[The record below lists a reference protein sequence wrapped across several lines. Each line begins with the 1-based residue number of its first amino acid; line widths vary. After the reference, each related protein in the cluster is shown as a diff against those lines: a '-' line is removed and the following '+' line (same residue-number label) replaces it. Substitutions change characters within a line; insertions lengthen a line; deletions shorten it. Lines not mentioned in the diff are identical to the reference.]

1 MDFFE
6 FLNTAVTPYHT
17 VECLK
22 SHFQANSFAN
32 LGENVELGKAYF
44 VTRGASLI
52 AFRTPRKWDASSRFR
67 IALAHTDFP
76 TLKISPNPDSFSAG
90 VNTLHTEVYGSPLY
104 TSWLDRDLGYAGMLA
119 YVDNAD
125 GASLKT
131 KLFRGKKLFRIPQLA
146 VHLNRN
152 VNQDGLKVNPQVDF
166 NALWSGVQGNEKN
179 LFVKALEKELP
190 AGARLVDFDVQLFD
204 AQAANN
210 GGFND
215 EWVYS
220 GRLDNLSSC
229 HAIAEAVA
237 SAESN
242 ETDCLVAC
250 FFNNEEVGSTTR
262 EGAAGNFLQCVLNCI
277 WTSVI
282 LEGQSPDRI
291 HETQFAQENLLPR
304 RLPLSSLLSVQDMS
318 ARSCQQENLL
328 PRRSPLSSFV
338 YSELTSVLSSSI
350 ALSIDM
356 AHAEHPNHTEKHEPN
371 HAPLL
376 GKGIVLKTNAQ
387 KRYASDLMSS
397 AKLRLLCE
405 QAGIP
410 LQVFI
415 TRNDMPCG
423 STVGP
428 TVSANLGIP
437 TVDIGE
443 PMLSMHSIREMMAA
457 SDHTDMIKL
466 VKTLYQP

>member
-1 MDFFE
+1 MEFFE

-17 VECLK
+17 VDALK
-22 SHFQANSFAN
+22 VYFRANSFTEFCGGN
-32 LGENVELGKAYF
+32 TLEPGKPYF
-44 VTRGASLI
+44 VCRGASII
-52 AFRTPRKWDASSRFR
+52 AFRTPKTWSESSTFR

-76 TLKISPNPDSFSAG
+76 TLKISPNPDCAAAG
-90 VNTLHTEVYGSPLY
+90 VCTLHTEVYGSPLY

-119 YVDNAD
+119 YVDSD
-125 GASLKT
+125 GSTLKT
-131 KLFRGKKLFRIPQLA
+131 QLFRGEKLFRIPQLA

-152 VNQDGLKVNPQVDF
+152 VNQDGLKVNPQIDF
-166 NALWSGVQGNEKN
+166 NALWCSASSNSTPDGGKN
-179 LFVKALEKELP
+179 LFVKALERELP

-204 AQAANN
+204 AQPANR

-215 EWVYS
+215 EWIYS

-229 HAIAEAVA
+229 HAIAEAIV
-237 SAESN
+237 SAKSTEN
-242 ETDCLVAC
+242 DCLVAC

-262 EGAAGNFLQCVLNCI
+262 EGAAGNFLESILDSIASLQNDCHPGVREHDRAHEI
-277 WTSVI
+277 STSK
-282 LEGQSPDRI
+282 GY
-291 HETQFAQENLLPR
+291 
-304 RLPLSSLLSVQDMS
+304 
-318 ARSCQQENLL
+318 AR
-328 PRRSPLSSFV
+328 P
-338 YSELTSVLSSSI
+338 LTSYLADSL

-457 SDHTDMIKL
+457 SDHADMIKL
-466 VKTLYQP
+466 VAALYG

>member
-1 MDFFE
+1 MDFFD
-6 FLNTAVTPYHT
+6 FLNAAVTPYHT
-17 VECLK
+17 VDCLK
-22 SHFQANSFAN
+22 SQFEANSFTNFEIGMGLEA
-32 LGENVELGKAYF
+32 GKAYF
-44 VTRGASLI
+44 ACRGASII
-52 AFRTPRKWDASSRFR
+52 AFRTPKQWNDSSRFR

-76 TLKISPNPDSFSAG
+76 ALKVSPNPDGMNAG
-90 VNTLHTEVYGSPLY
+90 VCTLHTEVYGSPLY

-119 YVDNAD
+119 YVDAAD
-125 GASLKT
+125 SATLKT

-166 NALWSGVQGNEKN
+166 NALWCGTAQDGNKN
-179 LFVKALEKELP
+179 LFVNALEKELP
-190 AGARLVDFDVQLFD
+190 EGARLVDFDVQLFD
-204 AQAANN
+204 AQLANR
-210 GGFND
+210 GGLND
-215 EWVYS
+215 EWIYS

-229 HAIAEAVA
+229 HAIAEAIV
-237 SAESN
+237 SAESAKN
-242 ETDCLVAC
+242 DCLVAC

-262 EGAAGNFLQCVLNCI
+262 EGAAGNFLK
-277 WTSVI
+277 SI
-282 LEGQSPDRI
+282 LSSIIKVGEPV
-291 HETQFAQENLLPR
+291 E
-304 RLPLSSLLSVQDMS
+304 PLSSI
-318 ARSCQQENLL
+318 
-328 PRRSPLSSFV
+328 
-338 YSELTSVLSSSI
+338 TSDSL

-356 AHAEHPNHTEKHEPN
+356 AHAAHPNHMEKHEPN

-376 GKGIVLKTNAQ
+376 GKGIVLKTNSQ

-405 QAGIP
+405 QAGVP

-443 PMLSMHSIREMMAA
+443 PMLSMHSIREMMAT
-457 SDHTDMIKL
+457 SDHADMIKL
-466 VKTLYQP
+466 LKTFYR

>member
-17 VECLK
+17 VDALK
-22 SHFQANSFAN
+22 SFFKANSFTEIELGAN
-32 LGENVELGKAYF
+32 LEPAKAYF
-44 VTRGASLI
+44 VCREASII
-52 AFRTPRKWDASSRFR
+52 AFRTPQKWSDESKFK

-76 TLKISPNPDSFSAG
+76 TLKISPNPDVVNAG
-90 VNTLHTEVYGSPLY
+90 VCTLHTEVYGSPLY

-119 YVDNAD
+119 YVEA
-125 GASLKT
+125 GSSTLKT
-131 KLFRGKKLFRIPQLA
+131 KLFRGEKLFRIPQLA
-146 VHLNRN
+146 VHLNRG
-152 VNQDGLKVNPQVDF
+152 VNQDGLKVNPQIDF
-166 NALWSGVQGNEKN
+166 NALWACASDSKASENRKN

-190 AGARLVDFDVQLFD
+190 EGSRLIDFDVQLFD
-204 AQAANN
+204 AQSANR

-215 EWVYS
+215 EWIYS

-229 HAIAEAVA
+229 HAIAEAMVSA
-237 SAESN
+237 KSAES
-242 ETDCLVAC
+242 DCLVAC

-262 EGAAGNFLQCVLNCI
+262 EGAASNFLKSVLDSIASLQNDCHPG
-277 WTSVI
+277 VC
-282 LEGQSPDRI
+282 EHDR
-291 HETQFAQENLLPR
+291 AQA
-304 RLPLSSLLSVQDMS
+304 PLSSLAS
-318 ARSCQQENLL
+318 R
-328 PRRSPLSSFV
+328 
-338 YSELTSVLSSSI
+338 LSSSI

-356 AHAEHPNHTEKHEPN
+356 AHAEHPNHTEKHELN

-376 GKGIVLKTNAQ
+376 GKGIVLKTNSQ

-397 AKLRLLCE
+397 AQLRLLCE
-405 QAGIP
+405 KAEIP

-415 TRNDMPCG
+415 MRNDMPCG

-457 SDHTDMIKL
+457 SDHEDMIKL
-466 VKTLYQP
+466 VKALYCYS

>member
-17 VECLK
+17 VDVLK
-22 SHFQANSFAN
+22 SFFKANSFTEIELGAN
-32 LGENVELGKAYF
+32 LEPAKAYF
-44 VTRGASLI
+44 VCREASII
-52 AFRTPRKWDASSRFR
+52 AFRTPQKWSDESKFK

-76 TLKISPNPDSFSAG
+76 TLKISPNPDVVNAG
-90 VNTLHTEVYGSPLY
+90 VCTLHTEVYGSPLY

-119 YVDNAD
+119 YVDA
-125 GASLKT
+125 GSSTLKT
-131 KLFRGKKLFRIPQLA
+131 KLFRGEKLFRIPQLA
-146 VHLNRN
+146 VHLNRG
-152 VNQDGLKVNPQVDF
+152 VNQDGLKVNPQIDF
-166 NALWSGVQGNEKN
+166 NALWACASDSKASENRKN

-190 AGARLVDFDVQLFD
+190 EGSRLIDFDVQLFD
-204 AQAANN
+204 AQSANR

-215 EWVYS
+215 EWIYS

-229 HAIAEAVA
+229 HAIAEAMVSA
-237 SAESN
+237 KSAES
-242 ETDCLVAC
+242 DCLVAC

-262 EGAAGNFLQCVLNCI
+262 EGAASNFLKSVLDSIASLQNDNARD
-277 WTSVI
+277 VI

-291 HETQFAQENLLPR
+291 HETFT
-304 RLPLSSLLSVQDMS
+304 SKGH
-318 ARSCQQENLL
+318 AR
-328 PRRSPLSSFV
+328 P
-338 YSELTSVLSSSI
+338 LTSYLAESI

-356 AHAEHPNHTEKHEPN
+356 AHAEHPNHTEKHELN

-376 GKGIVLKTNAQ
+376 GKGIVLKTNSQ

-397 AKLRLLCE
+397 AQLRLLCE
-405 QAGIP
+405 KAEIP

-415 TRNDMPCG
+415 MRNDMPCG

-457 SDHTDMIKL
+457 SDHEDMIKL
-466 VKTLYQP
+466 VKALYCYS

>member
-1 MDFFE
+1 MEFFE

-17 VECLK
+17 VSCLK
-22 SHFQANSFAN
+22 SHFEANSFTN
-32 LGENVELGKAYF
+32 FSGKIEIGKAYF
-44 VTRGASLI
+44 VCRGASII
-52 AFRTPRKWDASSRFR
+52 AFRTPKTWDDASKFK

-76 TLKISPNPDSFSAG
+76 TLKISPNPDCVSAG
-90 VNTLHTEVYGSPLY
+90 VCTLHTEVYGSPLY

-119 YVDNAD
+119 YVDAAD
-125 GASLKT
+125 SKTLKT
-131 KLFRGKKLFRIPQLA
+131 KLFRGEKLFRIPQLA

-166 NALWSGVQGNEKN
+166 NALWSGASESGTSENRKN
-179 LFVKALEKELP
+179 LFVKALESELP

-204 AQAANN
+204 AQPANH

-215 EWVYS
+215 EWIYS

-229 HAIAEAVA
+229 HAIAESIVT
-237 SAESN
+237 AESN
-242 ETDCLVAC
+242 EHDCLVAC

-262 EGAAGNFLQCVLNCI
+262 EGAAGNFLK
-277 WTSVI
+277 
-282 LEGQSPDRI
+282 
-291 HETQFAQENLLPR
+291 
-304 RLPLSSLLSVQDMS
+304 
-318 ARSCQQENLL
+318 
-328 PRRSPLSSFV
+328 
-338 YSELTSVLSSSI
+338 SVLDEVFAKMPHTSKRACERPHTSYLAESL

-376 GKGIVLKTNAQ
+376 GKGIVLKANAQ

-397 AKLRLLCE
+397 AQLRLLCE

-428 TVSANLGIP
+428 TISANLGIP
-437 TVDIGE
+437 TVDVGE
-443 PMLSMHSIREMMAA
+443 PMLSMHSIREMMAV
-457 SDHTDMIKL
+457 SDHADMIKL
-466 VKTLYQP
+466 VKTFYR

>member
-17 VECLK
+17 VDALK
-22 SHFQANSFAN
+22 SFFKANSFTEIELGAN
-32 LGENVELGKAYF
+32 LEPAKAYF
-44 VTRGASLI
+44 VCREASII
-52 AFRTPRKWDASSRFR
+52 AFRTPQKWSDESKFK

-76 TLKISPNPDSFSAG
+76 TLKISPNPDVVNAG
-90 VNTLHTEVYGSPLY
+90 VCTLHTEVYGSPLY

-119 YVDNAD
+119 YVEA
-125 GASLKT
+125 GSSTLKT
-131 KLFRGKKLFRIPQLA
+131 KLFRGDKLFRIPQLA
-146 VHLNRN
+146 VHLNRG

-166 NALWSGVQGNEKN
+166 NALWACASDSKASENRKN

-190 AGARLVDFDVQLFD
+190 EGSRLIDFDVQLFD
-204 AQAANN
+204 AQSANR

-215 EWVYS
+215 EWIYS

-229 HAIAEAVA
+229 HAIAEAMVSA
-237 SAESN
+237 KSAES
-242 ETDCLVAC
+242 DCLVAC

-262 EGAAGNFLQCVLNCI
+262 EGAASNFLKSVLDSIASLQNDCHPG
-277 WTSVI
+277 VR
-282 LEGQSPDRI
+282 EHDR
-291 HETQFAQENLLPR
+291 AQA
-304 RLPLSSLLSVQDMS
+304 PLSSTLAESL
-318 ARSCQQENLL
+318 
-328 PRRSPLSSFV
+328 
-338 YSELTSVLSSSI
+338 

-356 AHAEHPNHTEKHEPN
+356 AHAEHPNHTEKHELN

-376 GKGIVLKTNAQ
+376 GKGIVLKTNSQ

-397 AKLRLLCE
+397 AQLRLLCE
-405 QAGIP
+405 KAEIP

-415 TRNDMPCG
+415 MRNDMPCG

-457 SDHTDMIKL
+457 SDHEDMIKL
-466 VKTLYQP
+466 VKALYCYS

>member
-1 MDFFE
+1 MEFFE

-22 SHFQANSFAN
+22 SHFEANSFTN
-32 LGENVELGKAYF
+32 FGENVELGKAYF
-44 VTRGASLI
+44 VTRGASLV
-52 AFRTPRKWDASSRFR
+52 AFRMPQKWDASSRFR

-104 TSWLDRDLGYAGMLA
+104 TSWLDRDLGYAGMIA
-119 YVDNAD
+119 YVDDAD

-152 VNQDGLKVNPQVDF
+152 VNQDGLKLNSQIDF
-166 NALWSGVQGNEKN
+166 NALWCGVSKN
-179 LFVKALEKELP
+179 HSEDGKSLFVTALEKELP

-215 EWVYS
+215 EWIYS

-229 HAIAEAVA
+229 HAIAEAMV

-262 EGAAGNFLQCVLNCI
+262 EGAAGNFLK
-277 WTSVI
+277 
-282 LEGQSPDRI
+282 
-291 HETQFAQENLLPR
+291 
-304 RLPLSSLLSVQDMS
+304 
-318 ARSCQQENLL
+318 
-328 PRRSPLSSFV
+328 
-338 YSELTSVLSSSI
+338 SVLDEIFARIPHSSKRACERPHTSYLAESI

-387 KRYASDLMSS
+387 KRYASDMMSS

-457 SDHTDMIKL
+457 SDHADMIKL
-466 VKTLYQP
+466 VKELYR

>member
-17 VECLK
+17 VDALK
-22 SHFQANSFAN
+22 SFFKANSFTEIELGAN
-32 LGENVELGKAYF
+32 LEPAKAYF
-44 VTRGASLI
+44 VCREASII
-52 AFRTPRKWDASSRFR
+52 AFRTPQKWSDESKFK

-76 TLKISPNPDSFSAG
+76 TLKISPNPDVVNAG
-90 VNTLHTEVYGSPLY
+90 VCTLHTEVYGSPLY

-119 YVDNAD
+119 YVEA
-125 GASLKT
+125 GSSTLKT
-131 KLFRGKKLFRIPQLA
+131 KLFRGEKLFRIPQLA
-146 VHLNRN
+146 VHLNRGM
-152 VNQDGLKVNPQVDF
+152 NQDGLKVNPQIDF
-166 NALWSGVQGNEKN
+166 NALWACASDSKASENRKN

-190 AGARLVDFDVQLFD
+190 EGSRLIDFDVQLFD
-204 AQAANN
+204 AQSANR

-215 EWVYS
+215 EWIYS

-229 HAIAEAVA
+229 HAIAEAMVSA
-237 SAESN
+237 KSAES
-242 ETDCLVAC
+242 DCLVAC

-262 EGAAGNFLQCVLNCI
+262 EGAASNFLKSVLDSIASLQNDCHPG
-277 WTSVI
+277 VR
-282 LEGQSPDRI
+282 EHDR
-291 HETQFAQENLLPR
+291 AQAS
-304 RLPLSSLLSVQDMS
+304 LSSLAS
-318 ARSCQQENLL
+318 R
-328 PRRSPLSSFV
+328 
-338 YSELTSVLSSSI
+338 LSSSI

-356 AHAEHPNHTEKHEPN
+356 AHAEHPNHTEKHELN

-376 GKGIVLKTNAQ
+376 GKGIVLKTNSQ

-397 AKLRLLCE
+397 AQLRLLCE
-405 QAGIP
+405 KAEIP

-415 TRNDMPCG
+415 MRNDMPCG

-457 SDHTDMIKL
+457 SDHEDMIKL
-466 VKTLYQP
+466 VKALYCYS

>member
-1 MDFFE
+1 MEFFE

-17 VECLK
+17 VSCLK
-22 SHFQANSFAN
+22 SHFEANSFTN
-32 LGENVELGKAYF
+32 FSGKIETGKAYF
-44 VTRGASLI
+44 VCRGASII
-52 AFRTPRKWDASSRFR
+52 AFRTPKTWDDASKFK

-76 TLKISPNPDSFSAG
+76 TLKISPNPDSVSAG
-90 VNTLHTEVYGSPLY
+90 VCTLHTEVYGSPLY

-119 YVDNAD
+119 YVDAAD
-125 GASLKT
+125 SRTLKT
-131 KLFRGKKLFRIPQLA
+131 KLFRGEKLFRIPQLA

-166 NALWSGVQGNEKN
+166 NALWSGAPESGTSENRKN
-179 LFVKALEKELP
+179 LFVKALERELP

-204 AQAANN
+204 AQSANR

-215 EWVYS
+215 EWIYS

-229 HAIAEAVA
+229 HAIAEAIVT
-237 SAESN
+237 AESN
-242 ETDCLVAC
+242 EHDCLVAC

-262 EGAAGNFLQCVLNCI
+262 EGAAGNFLQ
-277 WTSVI
+277 
-282 LEGQSPDRI
+282 
-291 HETQFAQENLLPR
+291 
-304 RLPLSSLLSVQDMS
+304 
-318 ARSCQQENLL
+318 
-328 PRRSPLSSFV
+328 
-338 YSELTSVLSSSI
+338 SVLDEVFAKMPHTSKRACERPHTSYLAESL

-387 KRYASDLMSS
+387 KRYASDLVSS
-397 AKLRLLCE
+397 AQLRLLCE

-428 TVSANLGIP
+428 TISANLGIP

-457 SDHTDMIKL
+457 SDHADMIKL
-466 VKTLYQP
+466 VKELYR

>member
-17 VECLK
+17 VDALK
-22 SHFQANSFAN
+22 AYFEANSFACFDGA
-32 LGENVELGKAYF
+32 LEPDMAYF
-44 VTRGASLI
+44 VCRGASII
-52 AFRTPRKWDASSRFR
+52 AFRTPKHWKESSKFR

-76 TLKISPNPDSFSAG
+76 TLKISPNPDCISAG
-90 VNTLHTEVYGSPLY
+90 VCTLHTEVYGSPLY

-119 YVDNAD
+119 YVDAD
-125 GASLKT
+125 GTTLKT
-131 KLFRGKKLFRIPQLA
+131 KLFRGEKLFRIPQLA

-152 VNQDGLKVNPQVDF
+152 VNQDGLKLNPQIDF
-166 NALWSGVQGNEKN
+166 NALWSAASNNRASEGKKN

-190 AGARLVDFDVQLFD
+190 AGARLIDFEVQLFD
-204 AQAANN
+204 AQPANQ

-229 HAIAEAVA
+229 HAIAEAIVG
-237 SAESN
+237 AESN
-242 ETDCLVAC
+242 ENDCLVAC

-262 EGAAGNFLQCVLNCI
+262 EGAAGNFLQSVLDSIASLQNDCHPR
-277 WTSVI
+277 VR
-282 LEGQSPDRI
+282 EHDGA
-291 HETQFAQENLLPR
+291 HET
-304 RLPLSSLLSVQDMS
+304 STSKGY
-318 ARSCQQENLL
+318 AR
-328 PRRSPLSSFV
+328 P
-338 YSELTSVLSSSI
+338 LTSYLAESL

-376 GKGIVLKTNAQ
+376 GKGIVLKTNSQ

-410 LQVFI
+410 LQIFI

-428 TVSANLGIP
+428 TISANLGIP

-443 PMLSMHSIREMMAA
+443 PMLSMHSIREMMAT
-457 SDHTDMIKL
+457 SDHADMIKL
-466 VKTLYQP
+466 VEALFC

>member
-1 MDFFE
+1 MEFFD

-17 VECLK
+17 VDALK
-22 SHFQANSFAN
+22 SFFKASSFTEIGLAANYEPA
-32 LGENVELGKAYF
+32 KAYF
-44 VTRGASLI
+44 VCREGSVI
-52 AFRTPRKWDASSRFR
+52 AFRTPKVWNESSRFR

-76 TLKISPNPDSFSAG
+76 TLKISPNPDGMNAG
-90 VNTLHTEVYGSPLY
+90 VCTLHTEVYGSPLY

-119 YVDNAD
+119 YVDSAD
-125 GASLKT
+125 KSNTLKT
-131 KLFRGKKLFRIPQLA
+131 KLFRGDKLFRIPQLA
-146 VHLNRN
+146 VHLNRG
-152 VNQDGLKVNPQVDF
+152 VNQDGLKVNPQIDF
-166 NALWSGVQGNEKN
+166 NALWACASDSKASENRKN

-190 AGARLVDFDVQLFD
+190 EGARLIDFDVQLFD
-204 AQAANN
+204 AQPANR

-215 EWVYS
+215 EWIYS

-229 HAIAEAVA
+229 HAIAEAMVSA
-237 SAESN
+237 TSAEN
-242 ETDCLVAC
+242 DCLVVC

-262 EGAAGNFLQCVLNCI
+262 EGAAGNFLQSVLDSIASLQNDCHPG
-277 WTSVI
+277 VR
-282 LEGQSPDRI
+282 EHDR
-291 HETQFAQENLLPR
+291 AQA
-304 RLPLSSLLSVQDMS
+304 PLSSTL
-318 ARSCQQENLL
+318 AE
-328 PRRSPLSSFV
+328 
-338 YSELTSVLSSSI
+338 SI

-376 GKGIVLKTNAQ
+376 GKGIVLKTNSQ
-387 KRYASDLMSS
+387 KRYASDLISS
-397 AKLRLLCE
+397 AQLRLLCE
-405 QAGIP
+405 KAGIP

-415 TRNDMPCG
+415 MRNDMPCG

-457 SDHTDMIKL
+457 SDHADMIKL
-466 VKTLYQP
+466 VEALYC